1 MQTQLQQRLGAD
13 TSIYDVDERVH
24 LRKSVFDYS
33 RKVNTTI
40 DIGTYVPIDW
50 FFAFPQDRITVN
62 IRYLLD
68 TLPLVNVPYTNYRVR
83 VHFNVLKL
91 SSIWK
96 GWNSF
101 ISQGRRGEVSVK
113 EIPFLSKDDFK
124 NHRLP
129 SSLASYLGLPV
140 CEFSKKLGF
149 KYYLPNFPANDTDN
163 DIVSL
168 PNRSFPVDGV
178 SALPFMAYQKVWR
191 FDIMP
196 HNLMQDNEVWLP
208 EDLSEEWRL
217 DYLAS
222 NMSKGFF
229 SPQGTFKFDSDGDPV
244 VAPIA
249 SNVPTVGDNC
259 VDIRQ
264 LRYAVFDT
272 DYFTSAK
279 PWLVRG
285 GSEQG
290 AALDVSDIVGSVDFD
305 EVFDTVSPSEPV
317 NGAALTYISPYD
329 GGSGLQIAT
338 INGPV
343 SSNGTANI
351 LYRSNQGERYLNAF
365 NKAKISAN
373 ASAKANLTANNLR
386 SMLAYSVWQE
396 RNALTNGN
404 YNEFIKAH
412 FGDNPKQPDY
422 EPYYLGGTSDIV
434 NFGQVLQTSAGSDD
448 SSPLG
453 TQAGLGSS
461 NGQGH
466 IFTQQFDDYSLVMGC
481 IFITPEVYYEQ
492 GVGHEFTDKVP
503 DDWFMPE
510 FAKTGF
516 EPILNQELMA
526 QGTEDDTKLF
536 GYQTRNA
543 YLKSRKNLASGMFA
557 LPISADR
564 LFGSY
569 VQAREFSQLPKLSMQ
584 FVSTSPENIRR
595 DFLAYT
601 NYPAF
606 KLQFATDV
614 KLIRALP
621 YMSTPETF
629 GF

>member
-13 TSIYDVDERVH
+13 TSIYDVDERVR
-24 LRKSVFDYS
+24 LKKSVFDYS

-50 FFAFPQDRITVN
+50 FFAFPQDKITVS

-124 NHRLP
+124 NYRLP

-140 CEFSKKLGF
+140 CEYSKKLGF
-149 KYYLPNFPANDTDN
+149 EYYRPNFPADDTAN
-163 DIVSL
+163 SIESL
-168 PNRSFPVDGV
+168 PNRSYPVDGV
-178 SALPFMAYQKVWR
+178 SALPFMAYQKNWR

-217 DYLAS
+217 DYLSS
-222 NMSKGFF
+222 NMSKGLF
-229 SPQGTFKFDSDGDPV
+229 SPQGTFKFNSDGSPV
-244 VAPIA
+244 VSPVA
-249 SNVPTVGDNC
+249 SNVPTVDDNC

-290 AALDVSDIVGSVDFD
+290 AALDVSSIVGNLDFSDAITIGIASGSNTVFFDYVNSYIRPGFAQGQTASVAQ
-305 EVFDTVSPSEPV
+305 ER
-317 NGAALTYISPYD
+317 L
-329 GGSGLQIAT
+329 IA
-338 INGPV
+338 
-343 SSNGTANI
+343 
-351 LYRSNQGERYLNAF
+351 AF
-365 NKAKISAN
+365 NKGKI
-373 ASAKANLTANNLR
+373 ASGATAKANLTANNLR

-434 NFGQVLQTSAGSDD
+434 NFGQVLQTSAGSSD

-461 NGQGH
+461 SGQGH
-466 IFTQQFDDYSLVMGC
+466 IFTQSFDDYSLVMGC

-543 YLKSRKNLASGMFA
+543 YLKARKNLASGMFA
-557 LPISADR
+557 LPVSADK